1 MTEQC
6 AYIRVFFKVSI
17 EYFKQVSLCVV
28 GLPFA
33 VFGFCSIC
41 LIDEIKEGRGID
53 VRSYDRR
60 VFRKEPHD
68 VK

>member
-1 MTEQC
+1 MNC
-6 AYIRVFFKVSI
+6 R
-17 EYFKQVSLCVV
+17 
-28 GLPFA
+28 FA